1 MFTMNEKSWK
11 DEFIG
16 HNIERLLT
24 PAGDSV
30 ATFDNMEDGG
40 CYRAVRT
47 IDRFLRSFKSAKVDA
62 DVLEMEAALALST
75 HMKIEYPGCHLH
87 QNVHIRNYS
96 DKGQVAQ
103 QLDGVLH
110 GHLSAPTFAMV
121 LEAKTSIHPD
131 HLAEI
136 LEKVTLFRGFVSEAQ
151 KYNFSAGWEPDPP
164 SLPLTHFSN
173 VQHFIPCLAGRRFS
187 ENLVQDCLMKGIVP
201 VFPSGARYVAKGL
214 EILRKM
220 V

>member
-11 DEFIG
+11 DEFKG

-47 IDRFLRSFKSAKVDA
+47 IDHFLRSFKSAKVDA
-62 DVLEMEAALALST
+62 DALEMEAALALAT
-75 HMKIEYPGCHLH
+75 HMKIDYPGCHLH

-103 QLDGVLH
+103 QLD
-110 GHLSAPTFAMV
+110 AMV

-173 VQHFIPCLAGRRFS
+173 VQGHRFP